1 MFTGI
6 IEEKGVIESI
16 SATKESMVLTIRAKR
31 IMEDMKLGDSIAVN
45 GVCLTVTSFQGE
57 RFTVDVMPE
66 TMRETSLRTIKEG
79 SFVNVERAM
88 SANDRFGGHIV
99 SGHVD
104 GVGTIQ
110 SIRPY
115 ENAHY
120 IDIQIPSSL
129 MKYMIMKGS
138 VTVDGISLTV
148 FGVDDTKNEITLS
161 IIPHTWQETV
171 LSDKKEGDPVNI
183 EADMLA
189 KYTERLLQFEERQR

>member
-1 MFTGI
+1 M
-6 IEEKGVIESI
+6 IE
-16 SATKESMVLTIRAKR
+16 
-31 IMEDMKLGDSIAVN
+31 
-45 GVCLTVTSFQGE
+45 
-57 RFTVDVMPE
+57 
-66 TMRETSLRTIKEG
+66 EG

-88 SANDRFGGHIV
+88 SVNDRFGGHIV

-120 IDIQIPSSL
+120 VVIQLPPSC
-129 MKYMIMKGS
+129 MRYMILKGS
-138 VTVDGISLTV
+138 VTVDGISLTI

-171 LSDKKEGDPVNI
+171 LSEKKVGDPVNI

-189 KYTERLLQFEERQR
+189 KYTERLLQFEKKTSVNSGE